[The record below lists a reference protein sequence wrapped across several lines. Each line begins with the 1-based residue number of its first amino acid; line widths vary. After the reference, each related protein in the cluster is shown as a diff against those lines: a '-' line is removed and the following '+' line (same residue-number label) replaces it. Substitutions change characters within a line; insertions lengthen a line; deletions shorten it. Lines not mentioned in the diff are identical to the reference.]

1 MNRRKA
7 IKNLGLSLG
16 TISLTPAV
24 LTLLQSCQN
33 DLDWNPVFFDSNQ
46 IKFISEITNLI
57 IPSSDEVPGSN
68 ELNLI
73 RFIDL
78 YISNVRNNDDQIFIK
93 SSLDS
98 FIENYYNKSNKNSL
112 TNYDVEELDEILK
125 YYFKSD
131 VSKQELWSSDF
142 NKIKNSILDGS
153 IESSSN
159 DALSFYFLKTIRD
172 LTITAFKGSEYIG
185 KNILVFRPVPG
196 QQKGCVDLLE
206 TTNGRAWTI

>member
-24 LTLLQSCQN
+24 LSLLQSCQN
-33 DLDWNPVFFDSNQ
+33 DLDWKPVFFDSNQ

-57 IPSSDEVPGSN
+57 IPSSEEVPGSN

-93 SSLDS
+93 SSLVS
-98 FIENYYNKSNKNSL
+98 FIENYYIKSNKNSL
-112 TNYDVEELDEILK
+112 TNYDIEELDEILK

-131 VSKQELWSSDF
+131 LSKQELWSSDF
-142 NKIKNSILDGS
+142 NKIKKSILDRS

-159 DALSFYFLKTIRD
+159 DALSFYFLQTIRD

-185 KNILVFRPVPG
+185 KNILIFRPIPSE
-196 QQKGCVDLLE
+196 QKGCVDLLE

>member
-24 LTLLQSCQN
+24 LSLLQSCQN

-57 IPSSDEVPGSN
+57 IPSSEEVPGSN

-78 YISNVRNNDDQIFIK
+78 YISNVRNNDDHIFIQ
-93 SSLDS
+93 SSLVS
-98 FIENYYNKSNKNSL
+98 FIENYYIKSKKNSL
-112 TNYDVEELDEILK
+112 INYEIEELDEILK
-125 YYFKSD
+125 YFFKSD
-131 VSKQELWSSDF
+131 VSKQELWVSDF
-142 NKIKNSILDGS
+142 NNSKNSILDGS

-185 KNILVFRPVPG
+185 KNTLAFRPVPG

>member
-24 LTLLQSCQN
+24 LSLLQSCQN

-57 IPSSDEVPGSN
+57 IPSSEEVPGSN

-78 YISNVRNNDDQIFIK
+78 YISNVKNNDDHIFIQ
-93 SSLDS
+93 SSLVS
-98 FIENYYNKSNKNSL
+98 FIENYYIKSKKNSL
-112 TNYDVEELDEILK
+112 INYEIEELDEILK
-125 YYFKSD
+125 YFFKSD
-131 VSKQELWSSDF
+131 VSKQELWVSDF
-142 NKIKNSILDGS
+142 NNSKNSILDGS

-185 KNILVFRPVPG
+185 KNTLAFRPVPG

>member
-16 TISLTPAV
+16 SISLTPAV
-24 LTLLQSCQN
+24 LSLLQSCQN
-33 DLDWNPVFFDSNQ
+33 DLDWNPVFFNSNQ

-112 TNYDVEELDEILK
+112 TNYDIEELDEILK

>member
-24 LTLLQSCQN
+24 FTLLQSCQN
-33 DLDWNPVFFDSNQ
+33 DLDWNPVFFNSNQ

-57 IPSSDEVPGSN
+57 IPSSEEVPGSN

-112 TNYDVEELDEILK
+112 TNYDIEELDEILK

-142 NKIKNSILDGS
+142 NKIKNSVLDGS

>member
-24 LTLLQSCQN
+24 ITLLQSCQN
-33 DLDWNPVFFDSNQ
+33 DLDWNPVFFNSNQ

-131 VSKQELWSSDF
+131 ISKQELWSSDF

>member
-24 LTLLQSCQN
+24 LSLLQSCQN

-57 IPSSDEVPGSN
+57 IPSSEEVPGSN

-78 YISNVRNNDDQIFIK
+78 YISNVKNNDDHIFIQ
-93 SSLDS
+93 SSLVS
-98 FIENYYNKSNKNSL
+98 FIENYYIKSKKNSL
-112 TNYDVEELDEILK
+112 INYEIEELDEILK
-125 YYFKSD
+125 YFFKSD
-131 VSKQELWSSDF
+131 VLKQELWVSDF
-142 NKIKNSILDGS
+142 NNSKNSILDGS

-185 KNILVFRPVPG
+185 KNTLAFRPVPG

>member
-24 LTLLQSCQN
+24 LSLLQSCQN

>member
-16 TISLTPAV
+16 SISLTPAV
-24 LTLLQSCQN
+24 LSLLQSCQN
-33 DLDWNPVFFDSNQ
+33 DLDWKPVFFDYNQ

-57 IPSSDEVPGSN
+57 IPSSEEVPGSN

-93 SSLDS
+93 SSLVS
-98 FIENYYNKSNKNSL
+98 FIENYYIKSNKNSL
-112 TNYDVEELDEILK
+112 TNYDIEELDEILK

-131 VSKQELWSSDF
+131 LSKQELWSSDF
-142 NKIKNSILDGS
+142 NKIKKSILDRS

-159 DALSFYFLKTIRD
+159 DALSFYFLQTIRD

-185 KNILVFRPVPG
+185 KNILIFRPIPAE
-196 QQKGCVDLLE
+196 QKGCVDLLE

>member
-24 LTLLQSCQN
+24 LSLLQSCQN

-112 TNYDVEELDEILK
+112 TNYDIEELDEILK

>member
-24 LTLLQSCQN
+24 LSLLQSCQN

-57 IPSSDEVPGSN
+57 IPSSEEVPGSN

-78 YISNVRNNDDQIFIK
+78 YISNVKNNDDHIFIQ
-93 SSLDS
+93 SSLVS
-98 FIENYYNKSNKNSL
+98 FIENYYIKSKKNSL
-112 TNYDVEELDEILK
+112 INYEIEELDEILK
-125 YYFKSD
+125 YFFKSD
-131 VSKQELWSSDF
+131 VLKQELWVSDF
-142 NKIKNSILDGS
+142 NNSKNSILDGS

-185 KNILVFRPVPG
+185 KNTFSL
-196 QQKGCVDLLE
+196 
-206 TTNGRAWTI
+206 

>member
-24 LTLLQSCQN
+24 ITLLQSCQN

>member
-24 LTLLQSCQN
+24 LSLLQSCQN
-33 DLDWNPVFFDSNQ
+33 DLDWKPVFFDSNQ

-142 NKIKNSILDGS
+142 NKIKNSVLDGS

>member
-24 LTLLQSCQN
+24 LSLLQSCQN

-78 YISNVRNNDDQIFIK
+78 YISNVKNPENHIFIK
-93 SSLDS
+93 SSLVS
-98 FIENYYNKSNKNSL
+98 FIENYYIKSKKNSL
-112 TNYDVEELDEILK
+112 INYEIEELDEILK

-131 VSKQELWSSDF
+131 VSKQELWVSDF
-142 NKIKNSILDGS
+142 NNSKNSILDGS
-153 IESSSN
+153 YESSSN

-185 KNILVFRPVPG
+185 KNILAFRPVPG
-196 QQKGCVDLLE
+196 EQRGCVDLLE

>member
-33 DLDWNPVFFDSNQ
+33 DLDWNPVFFNSNQ

-98 FIENYYNKSNKNSL
+98 FIENYYNKFNKNSL

>member
-24 LTLLQSCQN
+24 ITLLQSCQN
-33 DLDWNPVFFDSNQ
+33 DLDWKPVFFDSNQ

-57 IPSSDEVPGSN
+57 IPSSEEVPGSN

-112 TNYDVEELDEILK
+112 TNYDIEELDEILK

>member
-24 LTLLQSCQN
+24 FTLLQSCQN
-33 DLDWNPVFFDSNQ
+33 DLDWNPVFFNSNQ

>member
-112 TNYDVEELDEILK
+112 TNYDIEELDEILK

>member
-24 LTLLQSCQN
+24 LSLLQSCQN

-57 IPSSDEVPGSN
+57 IPSSEEVPGSN

-78 YISNVRNNDDQIFIK
+78 YISNVRNNDDHIFIQ
-93 SSLDS
+93 SSLVS
-98 FIENYYNKSNKNSL
+98 FIENYYIKSKKNSL
-112 TNYDVEELDEILK
+112 INYEIEELDEILK
-125 YYFKSD
+125 YFFKSD
-131 VSKQELWSSDF
+131 VLKQELWVSDF
-142 NKIKNSILDGS
+142 NNSKNSILDGS

-185 KNILVFRPVPG
+185 KNILAFRPVPG

>member
-24 LTLLQSCQN
+24 LSLLQSCQN

-57 IPSSDEVPGSN
+57 IPSSEEVPGSN

-78 YISNVRNNDDQIFIK
+78 YISNVKNNDDHIFIQ
-93 SSLDS
+93 SSLVS
-98 FIENYYNKSNKNSL
+98 FIENYYIKSKKNSL
-112 TNYDVEELDEILK
+112 INYEIEELDELLK
-125 YYFKSD
+125 YFFKSD
-131 VSKQELWSSDF
+131 VLKQELWVSDF
-142 NKIKNSILDGS
+142 NNSKNSILDGS

-185 KNILVFRPVPG
+185 KNILAFRPVPG

>member
-24 LTLLQSCQN
+24 LSLIQSCQN
-33 DLDWNPVFFDSNQ
+33 DLDWKPVFFDSNQ

-57 IPSSDEVPGSN
+57 IPSSEEVPGSN

-93 SSLDS
+93 SSLVS

-112 TNYDVEELDEILK
+112 TNYDIEELDEILK

-131 VSKQELWSSDF
+131 LSKQELWSSDF
-142 NKIKNSILDGS
+142 NKIKKSILDRS

-159 DALSFYFLKTIRD
+159 DALSFYFLQTIRD

-185 KNILVFRPVPG
+185 KNILIFRPIPSE
-196 QQKGCVDLLE
+196 QKGCVDLLE

>member
-24 LTLLQSCQN
+24 FTLLQSCQN

-112 TNYDVEELDEILK
+112 TNYDIEELDEILK

>member
-24 LTLLQSCQN
+24 FTLLQSCQN
-33 DLDWNPVFFDSNQ
+33 DLDWNPVFFNSNQ

-112 TNYDVEELDEILK
+112 TNYDIEELDEILK

-185 KNILVFRPVPG
+185 KNILVFKPVPG

>member
-33 DLDWNPVFFDSNQ
+33 YLDWKPVFFDSNQ

-57 IPSSDEVPGSN
+57 IPSSDEIPGSN

-112 TNYDVEELDEILK
+112 TNYDIEELDEILK

>member
-24 LTLLQSCQN
+24 LSLLQSCQN
-33 DLDWNPVFFDSNQ
+33 DLDWNPVFFNSNQ

-57 IPSSDEVPGSN
+57 IPSSEEVPGSN

-93 SSLDS
+93 SSLVS
-98 FIENYYNKSNKNSL
+98 FIENYYIKSNKNSL
-112 TNYDVEELDEILK
+112 TNYDIEELDEILK

-131 VSKQELWSSDF
+131 LSKQELWSSDF
-142 NKIKNSILDGS
+142 NKIKKSILDRS

-159 DALSFYFLKTIRD
+159 DALSFYFLQTIRD

-185 KNILVFRPVPG
+185 KNILIFRPIPSE
-196 QQKGCVDLLE
+196 QKGCVDLLE

>member
-24 LTLLQSCQN
+24 LSLLQSCQN
-33 DLDWNPVFFDSNQ
+33 DLDWKPVFFDSNQ

-57 IPSSDEVPGSN
+57 IPSSEEVPGSN

-93 SSLDS
+93 SSLVS

-142 NKIKNSILDGS
+142 NKIKNSVLDGS

>member
-24 LTLLQSCQN
+24 FTLLQSCQN
-33 DLDWNPVFFDSNQ
+33 DLDWKPVFFDSNQ

-142 NKIKNSILDGS
+142 NKIKNSVLDGS

>member
-24 LTLLQSCQN
+24 ITLLQSCQN

-112 TNYDVEELDEILK
+112 TNYDIEELDEILK

>member
-24 LTLLQSCQN
+24 LSLLQSCQN
-33 DLDWNPVFFDSNQ
+33 DLDWKPVFFDSNQ

-57 IPSSDEVPGSN
+57 IPSSEEVPGSN

-93 SSLDS
+93 SSLVS
-98 FIENYYNKSNKNSL
+98 FIENYYIKSNKNSL
-112 TNYDVEELDEILK
+112 TNYDIEELDEILK

-131 VSKQELWSSDF
+131 LSKQELWSSDF
-142 NKIKNSILDGS
+142 NKIKKSIINGS
-153 IESSSN
+153 NESISN
-159 DALSFYFLKTIRD
+159 DALSFYFLQTIRD

-185 KNILVFRPVPG
+185 KNILIFRPIPSE
-196 QQKGCVDLLE
+196 QKGCVDLLE

>member
-24 LTLLQSCQN
+24 LSLLQSCQN
-33 DLDWNPVFFDSNQ
+33 DLDWKPVFFDSNQ

-57 IPSSDEVPGSN
+57 IPSSEEVPGSN

-78 YISNVRNNDDQIFIK
+78 YISNVSNNDDQIFIK
-93 SSLDS
+93 SSLVS

-112 TNYDVEELDEILK
+112 TNYDIEELDEILK

-142 NKIKNSILDGS
+142 NKIKNSVLDGS

>member
-33 DLDWNPVFFDSNQ
+33 DLDWNPVFFNSNQ

-57 IPSSDEVPGSN
+57 IPSSEEVPGSN

-112 TNYDVEELDEILK
+112 TNYDIEELDEILK

-153 IESSSN
+153 IEPSSN

-185 KNILVFRPVPG
+185 KNILVFKPVPG

>member
-24 LTLLQSCQN
+24 FTLLQSCQN
-33 DLDWNPVFFDSNQ
+33 DLDWNPVFFNSNQ

-57 IPSSDEVPGSN
+57 IPSSEEVPGSN

>member
-24 LTLLQSCQN
+24 LSLLQSCQN
-33 DLDWNPVFFDSNQ
+33 DLDWKPVFFDSNQ

-57 IPSSDEVPGSN
+57 IPSSEEVPGSN

-112 TNYDVEELDEILK
+112 TNYDIEELDEILK

>member
-33 DLDWNPVFFDSNQ
+33 DLDWNPVFFNSNQ

>member
-57 IPSSDEVPGSN
+57 IPSSEEVPGSN

-112 TNYDVEELDEILK
+112 TNYDIEELDEILK

>member
-24 LTLLQSCQN
+24 ITLLQSCQN
-33 DLDWNPVFFDSNQ
+33 DLDWKPVFFDSNQ

-112 TNYDVEELDEILK
+112 TNYDIEELDEILK

>member
-24 LTLLQSCQN
+24 FTLLQSCQN
-33 DLDWNPVFFDSNQ
+33 DLDWNPVFFNSNQ

-142 NKIKNSILDGS
+142 NKIKNSVLDGS

>member
-33 DLDWNPVFFDSNQ
+33 DLDWNPVFFNSNQ

-112 TNYDVEELDEILK
+112 TNYDIEELDEILK

-142 NKIKNSILDGS
+142 NKIKNSVLDGS

>member
-33 DLDWNPVFFDSNQ
+33 DLDWNPVFFNSNQ

-112 TNYDVEELDEILK
+112 TNYDIEELDEILK

>member
-24 LTLLQSCQN
+24 LSLLQSCQN
-33 DLDWNPVFFDSNQ
+33 DLDWKPVFFDSNQ

-57 IPSSDEVPGSN
+57 IPSSKEVPGSN

-112 TNYDVEELDEILK
+112 TNYDIEELDEILK

-131 VSKQELWSSDF
+131 LSKQELWSSDF
-142 NKIKNSILDGS
+142 NKIKKSILDRS

-159 DALSFYFLKTIRD
+159 DALSFYFLQTIRD

-185 KNILVFRPVPG
+185 KNILIFRPIPSE
-196 QQKGCVDLLE
+196 QKGCVDLLE